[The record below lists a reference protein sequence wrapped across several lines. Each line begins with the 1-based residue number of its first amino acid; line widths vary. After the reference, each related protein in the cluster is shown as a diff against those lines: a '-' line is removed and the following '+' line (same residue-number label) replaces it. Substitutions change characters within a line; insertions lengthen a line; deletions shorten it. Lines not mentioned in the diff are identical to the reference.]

1 MRSVVGAAVVAA
13 ALWAVPAMAQSPD
26 SSAAADMWGRYAQ
39 CAKEF
44 VASATRQDPTLT
56 FDQREAAIRPACGHF
71 VEGIRDLYARN
82 GLTRNDAN
90 RVVGAAYRSLAVDL
104 RSIHAAVATQTI
116 QARAEAAR
124 QAEVARQAEIA
135 RQAEAV
141 RQAKAQ
147 ERNRR
152 READADRERQNLVSA
167 AADAHRKCIADAVV
181 DLMAATTEGAEAIAT
196 AAVTRC
202 QQHEALRV
210 QIGIAAYRVERD
222 LAAKVI
228 AEDVARMKALALS
241 AVVEIRA
248 AAARQRQ
255 SAPPAPLGIGGTTER
270 GT

>member
-1 MRSVVGAAVVAA
+1 MVAV
-13 ALWAVPAMAQSPD
+13 ALWVVPASAQSPA
-26 SSAAADMWGRYAQ
+26 SNAAADMWTRYAQ
-39 CAKEF
+39 CAREF
-44 VASATRQDPTLT
+44 VASAARQDPTLT

-71 VEGIRDLYARN
+71 VEGIRDLYARS

-90 RVVGAAYRSLAVDL
+90 RVIGAAYRSLSVDL
-104 RSIHAAVATQTI
+104 RAIHAEITNQTI

-124 QAEVARQAEIA
+124 QAE
-135 RQAEAV
+135 
-141 RQAKAQ
+141 AQ

-152 READADRERQNLVSA
+152 READADRERQNLITA
-167 AADAHRKCIADAVV
+167 AADAHRRCISDAVV

-202 QQHEALRV
+202 QNHEALRV

-222 LAAKVI
+222 LAARVI
-228 AEDVARMKALALS
+228 AEDVARMKAQALS

-255 SAPPAPLGIGGTTER
+255 SAPPAPSGTGGGVVER

>member
-1 MRSVVGAAVVAA
+1 MRTMVGAAVVAA
-13 ALWAVPAMAQSPD
+13 AVWAAPALAQSQG
-26 SSAAADMWGRYAQ
+26 SSPAADMWARYAQ
-39 CAKEF
+39 CAREF
-44 VASATRQDPTLT
+44 IANAARQDPSLT

-71 VEGIRDLYARN
+71 VEGIRDLYARS

-90 RVVGAAYRSLAVDL
+90 RVIGAAYRSLAVDL
-104 RSIHAAVATQTI
+104 RAIHAEVASRTI
-116 QARAEAAR
+116 EAREEARR
-124 QAEVARQAEIA
+124 QAE
-135 RQAEAV
+135 
-141 RQAKAQ
+141 AQ

-152 READADRERQNLVSA
+152 READADRERQNLVTA

-181 DLMAATTEGAEAIAT
+181 DLMASTTEGAEAIAT

-202 QQHEALRV
+202 QNHEALRV

-222 LAAKVI
+222 FAAKVI
-228 AEDVARMKALALS
+228 AEDVARMKAQALS

-255 SAPPAPLGIGGTTER
+255 SAPPAPSGTGSGVVER